1 MATVIGWWKSA
12 GMTGPCFR
20 MAARAVIVDD
30 DDRVLLC
37 RFSAP
42 HPAVPDGAE
51 GVWAAPGGGV
61 EPHENPL
68 EALSRELRE
77 ETGLVLHD
85 RPPHVWHQEVIGD
98 GHGEDCDGVIND
110 YFLVRAGHFEPLGT
124 LPAESIQ
131 AEGISAWCWWSLEEI
146 RTAEVLFSPR
156 DLHLRLPPLI
166 DGLIP
171 ADPITFDQP

>member
-1 MATVIGWWKSA
+1 MPTVIGWRKSA
-12 GMTGPCFR
+12 CMTDLRFR
-20 MAARAVIVDD
+20 MAVRGFILDD

-98 GHGEDCDGVIND
+98 SHGEDCDGVIND
-110 YFLVRAGHFEPLGT
+110 YFLVRAGQFEPLGT
-124 LPAESIQ
+124 LPAASIQ
-131 AEGISAWCWWSLEEI
+131 AEGSGLLLGRIPVRTPFGDAARPSHSDNTQPRGI
-146 RTAEVLFSPR
+146 RLSNV
-156 DLHLRLPPLI
+156 
-166 DGLIP
+166 
-171 ADPITFDQP
+171 

>member
-1 MATVIGWWKSA
+1 
-12 GMTGPCFR
+12 MTALRFR
-20 MAARAVIVDD
+20 MAVRAVILDD
-30 DDRVLLC
+30 DDRLLLC

-51 GVWAAPGGGV
+51 RVWSAPGGGV
-61 EPHENPL
+61 EPPETPL

-85 RPPHVWHQEVIGD
+85 RPPHVWHQVVIGD

-131 AEGISAWCWWSLEEI
+131 AEGISALRWWSLEEI
-146 RTAEVLFSPR
+146 RIAEVLFSPR

-171 ADPITFDQP
+171 ADPITLDQP